1 MKAAQEEKA
10 TNEKDLSIT
19 VKALADANNVL
30 ANVKADCMQVAADH
44 EATVAGRNA
53 ELKALDDAL
62 KILKDTSSGAVAQ
75 TYSFVQVAR
84 TAMRTSADLK
94 KAEVVTAVQKL
105 AKQYHSTALAQLAS
119 RISAV
124 IRLGGA
130 AGEDPFVKVKGLITD
145 LIAKLEAEASAA
157 AEEKAY
163 CDDQI
168 AKTEEKKSELEE
180 DIDAL
185 VSKIDKAAA
194 ASTQLKSEVK
204 MLQGELAALAKLQ
217 SEMDQIRSDENA
229 AYTKA
234 KEELELG
241 LTGVRNALTV
251 LRNYYQGGAA
261 AFVQDSNEQPAKPV
275 VHSKSQGAGD
285 SIIGI
290 LEVCESDFAKELAKE
305 EAEESD
311 AKAEYDETTQENE
324 VTKTM
329 KTQDVK
335 YKTQE
340 FKSLDK
346 SIAEMSGDKGAKDT
360 QLKAVMEYYAK
371 VNDRCIAKPE
381 SYEERK
387 ARRES
392 EIEGLKTALSIL
404 ESETA
409 LLQVASRRKGG
420 RFMGKLQM

>member
-53 ELKALDDAL
+53 ELRALDDAI
-62 KILKDTSSGAVAQ
+62 KILKDTSSGAVSQ

-105 AKQYHSTALAQLAS
+105 AKQYHYAALAQLAS

-168 AKTEEKKSELEE
+168 AKTEEKKQELEE
-180 DIDAL
+180 DIAAL

-194 ASTQLKSEVK
+194 TSASLKADVK
-204 MLQGELAALAKLQ
+204 ELQGELAALAKLQ

-251 LRNYYQGGAA
+251 LRDYYQGG
-261 AFVQDSNEQPAKPV
+261 
-275 VHSKSQGAGD
+275 
-285 SIIGI
+285 
-290 LEVCESDFAKELAKE
+290 
-305 EAEESD
+305 
-311 AKAEYDETTQENE
+311 T
-324 VTKTM
+324 
-329 KTQDVK
+329 
-335 YKTQE
+335 
-340 FKSLDK
+340 
-346 SIAEMSGDKGAKDT
+346 
-360 QLKAVMEYYAK
+360 
-371 VNDRCIAKPE
+371 
-381 SYEERK
+381 
-387 ARRES
+387 
-392 EIEGLKTALSIL
+392 
-404 ESETA
+404 
-409 LLQVASRRKGG
+409 
-420 RFMGKLQM
+420 